1 MRARHFFT
9 TSMLNR
15 DRSIPYRRLTL
26 AASFVVNG
34 SWLNGCSGNS
44 PQDASN
50 GVGGNSGATGGAGVA
65 GASKTSADGT
75 AGGTTGG
82 ATASAGGSSATGGSA
97 SAVTSVGGSTSANV
111 GGASTGGTATVN
123 GGGTTST
130 GGTKTSTGGTAT
142 AGMGGNQTGIGGAAA
157 GAGGAGIGGS
167 TSGAGGNTR
176 AGAGGTGTGGAA
188 TNTGGTKAATGG
200 ATTGTGGTKTSGGT
214 TGTGGASLVA
224 TGGASTGGGTAS
236 APGSLYNGI
245 QWADTSGNPIQAHGG
260 GVIKVGSYYY
270 WFGENRNSNGTFYA
284 VSCYRSAD
292 LVHWEF
298 RNNVLSQNSATELK
312 PANIERPKVIYNAS
326 TNKYVMWMHWE
337 NGSDY
342 SASRAAVASCDTV
355 DGNYTYVG
363 SARPLVSSGVVDHG
377 TVGYQSRDCTA
388 FVDTDGR
395 GYFISASNEN
405 YDLNLYLLKSDYLS
419 IDSLA
424 ATLFKGGHREAPAL
438 WKRNNVYFLLTSAAT
453 GWDPNQA
460 QYATSSSL
468 TSGWSGWANV
478 GDSTTFYSQSTFVVP
493 VQGSA
498 GTAYLY
504 MGDRWAGA
512 WSEPVNNSTYIWL
525 PISFSS
531 NTALSMS
538 WSNTITIDASAG
550 SITGATNRFTY
561 INKGSNKAMSVENA
575 STADH
580 ANVVQVTYSGA
591 NEQRWALNYDAAGYF
606 NVTNVNSSKVLD
618 VTSGSTADGAA
629 LIQYTSNNGDNQK
642 WRVVDKGAGYYQLLN
657 KQSSRVAEVPAG
669 STAEGAALDQRA
681 AAANSDNQLWQMGV
695 AR

>member
-1 MRARHFFT
+1 MAAGGAVANVT
-9 TSMLNR
+9 GGSSGIAGSTGANA
-15 DRSIPYRRLTL
+15 SIGTGGNSNA
-26 AASFVVNG
+26 AASGG
-34 SWLNGCSGNS
+34 SS
-44 PQDASN
+44 
-50 GVGGNSGATGGAGVA
+50 GVGGNQPGVGGATG
-65 GASKTSADGT
+65 
-75 AGGTTGG
+75 AGGTQLGVGG
-82 ATASAGGSSATGGSA
+82 NAIGGGTLTSTGGSGA
-97 SAVTSVGGSTSANV
+97 
-111 GGASTGGTATVN
+111 ASTGG
-123 GGGTTST
+123 S
-130 GGTKTSTGGTAT
+130 
-142 AGMGGNQTGIGGAAA
+142 QP
-157 GAGGAGIGGS
+157 GIGGS
-167 TSGAGGNTR
+167 
-176 AGAGGTGTGGAA
+176 
-188 TNTGGTKAATGG
+188 
-200 ATTGTGGTKTSGGT
+200 T
-214 TGTGGASLVA
+214 TGTGGAKTGNGGTSAVGTGGSKTATGGTATGAGGTKNTGGAAA
-224 TGGASTGGGTAS
+224 TGGASATGGVSTGGGSVAS
-236 APGSLYNGI
+236 PGSLYNGI

-260 GVIKVGSYYY
+260 GVIKVGNYYY

-298 RNNVLSQNSATELK
+298 RNNVLSQNSAAELK
-312 PANIERPKVIYNAS
+312 PANIERPKVIFNAS

-342 SASRAAVASCDTV
+342 GASRAAVASSDTV
-355 DGNYTYVG
+355 DGNYTYLG

-388 FVDTDGR
+388 FVDTDGK
-395 GYFISASNEN
+395 GYFISATNEN

-424 ATLFKGGHREAPAL
+424 ALLFKGGHREAPAL

-468 TSGWSGWANV
+468 ISGWSGWANV

-493 VQGSA
+493 VQGSS

-512 WSEPVNNSTYIWL
+512 WSEPVNNSTYIWI

-538 WSNTITIDASAG
+538 WVNTITIDAAAG

-561 INKGSNKAMSVENA
+561 INKSSTKAISVQDA

-580 ANVVQVTYSGA
+580 ANIVQVTYSGG
-591 NEQRWALNYDAAGYF
+591 NEQSWALNYDSAGYF

-629 LIQYTSNNGDNQK
+629 LIQYTGNGGDNQK
-642 WRVVDKGAGYYQLLN
+642 WRIVDKGAGYYQLLN
-657 KQSSRVAEVPAG
+657 KQSSKVAEVS

-681 AAANSDNQLWQMGV
+681 AATNADNQLWQMGV
-695 AR
+695 AK

>member
-1 MRARHFFT
+1 MRLRPFFA
-9 TSMLNR
+9 TS
-15 DRSIPYRRLTL
+15 SRRLSSPRRL
-26 AASFVVNG
+26 VRVASFAVIG
-34 SWLNGCSGNS
+34 AWLNGCSGNS
-44 PQDASN
+44 QQGTSN
-50 GVGGNSGATGGAGVA
+50 SVGGSSSAMGGAGVA
-65 GASKTSADGT
+65 GASNAT
-75 AGGTTGG
+75 AGANTGGAITSGG
-82 ATASAGGSSATGGSA
+82 ATANALGGRSTAGASANISTGGNVANGGSGGAGGAQPGLGGVTG
-97 SAVTSVGGSTSANV
+97 VGGANV
-111 GGASTGGTATVN
+111 GGITSEAGGTQVGIGGGATGGLIGAGGSTKAGSGGTGLGGASASTGGIKTGT
-123 GGGTTST
+123 GGSSTST
-130 GGTKTSTGGTAT
+130 GGTKSSTG
-142 AGMGGNQTGIGGAAA
+142 
-157 GAGGAGIGGS
+157 GAGGAK
-167 TSGAGGNTR
+167 
-176 AGAGGTGTGGAA
+176 TGTGGA
-188 TNTGGTKAATGG
+188 
-200 ATTGTGGTKTSGGT
+200 GTGGI
-214 TGTGGASLVA
+214 VA
-224 TGGASTGGGTAS
+224 TGGADTGGGAATS
-236 APGSLYNGI
+236 PGSLYNGI

-260 GVIKVGSYYY
+260 GVIKVGNYYY
-270 WFGENRNSNGTFYA
+270 WFGENRNSDGTFYA

-292 LVHWEF
+292 LVHWEL
-298 RNNVLSQNSATELK
+298 RNNVLSENSASELK

-355 DGNYTYVG
+355 DGNYTYSG

-377 TVGYQSRDCTA
+377 TAGYQSRDCTA
-388 FVDTDGR
+388 FVDTDGK

-405 YDLNLYLLKSDYLS
+405 YDFNLYLLKSDYLS

-438 WKRNNVYFLLTSAAT
+438 WKRNNVYLLLTSAAT

-468 TSGWSGWANV
+468 TTGWSGWANV

-493 VQGSA
+493 VQGSS

-525 PISFSS
+525 PITFSS

-550 SITGATNRFTY
+550 NITGATNRFTY
-561 INKGSNKAMSVENA
+561 INKSSGKAMSVQDA

-580 ANVVQVTYSGA
+580 GNIVQVTYSGGD
-591 NEQRWALNYDAAGYF
+591 EQRWTLNYDSAGYF

-629 LIQYTSNNGDNQK
+629 LIQYTSNDGDNQK

-657 KQSSRVAEVPAG
+657 KQSGKVAEVPG
-669 STAEGAALDQRA
+669 SSTTEGAALDQRA
-681 AAANSDNQLWQMGV
+681 AAANADNQLWQMGV
-695 AR
+695 AK

>member
-1 MRARHFFT
+1 MAAGGAVANVT
-9 TSMLNR
+9 GGSSGIAGSTGANA
-15 DRSIPYRRLTL
+15 SIGT
-26 AASFVVNG
+26 G
-34 SWLNGCSGNS
+34 GNS
-44 PQDASN
+44 NAAGSGGSS
-50 GVGGNSGATGGAGVA
+50 GVGGNQPGVGGATG
-65 GASKTSADGT
+65 
-75 AGGTTGG
+75 AGGTQLGVGG
-82 ATASAGGSSATGGSA
+82 NAIGGGTLTSTGGSGA
-97 SAVTSVGGSTSANV
+97 
-111 GGASTGGTATVN
+111 ASTGG
-123 GGGTTST
+123 S
-130 GGTKTSTGGTAT
+130 
-142 AGMGGNQTGIGGAAA
+142 QP
-157 GAGGAGIGGS
+157 GIGGS
-167 TSGAGGNTR
+167 
-176 AGAGGTGTGGAA
+176 
-188 TNTGGTKAATGG
+188 
-200 ATTGTGGTKTSGGT
+200 T
-214 TGTGGASLVA
+214 TGTGGAKTGNGGTSAVGTGGSKTATGGTATGAGGTKNTGGAAA
-224 TGGASTGGGTAS
+224 TGGASATGGVSAGGGSVAS
-236 APGSLYNGI
+236 PGSLYNGI

-298 RNNVLSQNSATELK
+298 RNNVLSQNSAAELK
-312 PANIERPKVIYNAS
+312 PANIERPKVIFNAS

-342 SASRAAVASCDTV
+342 GASRAAVASSDTV
-355 DGNYTYVG
+355 DGNYTYLG

-388 FVDTDGR
+388 FVDTDGK
-395 GYFISASNEN
+395 GYFISATNEN

-424 ATLFKGGHREAPAL
+424 ALLFKGGHREAPAL

-468 TSGWSGWANV
+468 ISGWSGWANV

-493 VQGSA
+493 VQGSS

-512 WSEPVNNSTYIWL
+512 WSEPVNNSTYIWI

-538 WSNTITIDASAG
+538 WVNTITIDAAAG

-561 INKGSNKAMSVENA
+561 INKSSTKAISVQDA

-580 ANVVQVTYSGA
+580 ANIVQVTYSGG
-591 NEQRWALNYDAAGYF
+591 NEQSWALNYDSAGYF

-629 LIQYTSNNGDNQK
+629 LIQYTGNGGDNQK
-642 WRVVDKGAGYYQLLN
+642 WRIVDKGAGYYQLLN
-657 KQSSRVAEVPAG
+657 KQSSKVAEVS

-681 AAANSDNQLWQMGV
+681 AATNADNQLWQMGV
-695 AR
+695 AK